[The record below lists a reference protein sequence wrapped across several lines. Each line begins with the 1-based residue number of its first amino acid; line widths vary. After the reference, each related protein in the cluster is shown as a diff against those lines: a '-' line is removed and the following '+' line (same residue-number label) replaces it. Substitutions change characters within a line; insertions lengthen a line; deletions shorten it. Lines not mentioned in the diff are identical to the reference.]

1 MFWITS
7 LTDIDPPSI
16 VRLTLFI
23 ACYPSRQP
31 GRLMTHGSAVS
42 VQACFMLLQLVSAG
56 LLACNGVSR
65 DALARESTTQNAP
78 SDELLLAASK
88 VALPPPGVVPEYLP
102 DPESEGA
109 RLVQQYCTACHELP
123 TPKTHSRTDWPRVTR
138 RMWLR
143 IDGLEPGFAVPVPT
157 SAERL
162 MILRYLIDNA
172 LRVSGTTLP
181 AGPER
186 AFFSATCSRCHELPD
201 LGHHSYEEWV
211 VITRRMM
218 DRMETMLGV
227 TLTPEEYS
235 KIVLYL
241 ETTSEGTP

>member
-1 MFWITS
+1 
-7 LTDIDPPSI
+7 
-16 VRLTLFI
+16 
-23 ACYPSRQP
+23 
-31 GRLMTHGSAVS
+31 MTHGSTMS
-42 VQACFMLLQLVSAG
+42 VHACFVLLQLASAG
-56 LLACNGVSR
+56 LWGCGVSR
-65 DALARESTTQNAP
+65 DASVHESTAQYAP
-78 SDELLLAASK
+78 SDELLLASSK

-102 DPESEGA
+102 HPESEGA
-109 RLVQQYCTACHELP
+109 KLVQQYCTACHELP
-123 TPKTHSRTDWPRVTR
+123 TPKIHSRTDWPRVTR

-157 SAERL
+157 SAERI

-201 LGHHSYEEWV
+201 PKHHSYEEWV
-211 VITRRMM
+211 VVTRRMM

-227 TLTPEEYS
+227 TLTPEEFS
-235 KIVLYL
+235 KIALYL
-241 ETTSEGTP
+241 ETTSKDTP